1 MKINIQSESV
11 DQTFTTL
18 SRISQQMKVKG
29 LEELK
34 PKEIYNVSIFLTWYL
49 YWIILYILI
58 LFSHSF
64 QIMLDDYQISNLE

>member
-34 PKEIYNVSIFLTWYL
+34 PKEIYNVSIFLT
-49 YWIILYILI
+49 
-58 LFSHSF
+58 
-64 QIMLDDYQISNLE
+64 